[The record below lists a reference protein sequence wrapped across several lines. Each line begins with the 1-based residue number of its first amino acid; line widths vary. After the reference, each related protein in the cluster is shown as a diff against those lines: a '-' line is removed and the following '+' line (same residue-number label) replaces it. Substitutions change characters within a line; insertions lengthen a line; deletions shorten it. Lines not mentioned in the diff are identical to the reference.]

1 MSGHERERLCA
12 YHDGELPLG
21 ERAAVAAHLAAC
33 PECTALLADMAAV
46 DAAVASLPAGA
57 PEGYFD
63 ALPSRVVAR
72 LGAAAKAPARTRRL
86 PAWTWAAAAALL
98 LAVVAPLTLRQPV
111 PGPAS
116 AVPPTPGA
124 PEVALRDRDQ
134 RRARDAVAAP
144 AATPT
149 SAARTRPAFASPPTA
164 AAPGAPAVTD
174 DRLPA
179 GKPGES
185 EAESGRGPLFTAPA
199 ERAIRPKRA
208 DAPTQSAVREG
219 PALLRTEAL
228 GAQEGARTSA
238 RQAPT
243 AASVESSVHR
253 DEVTGGAGSAPE
265 PEVLFGRLETSRPRT
280 AAEWRR
286 LGDAWSAFAAAYPA
300 DPRADEARVRAI
312 EARREAWL
320 AGGDDDDAAVFL
332 RDAQAYIEREDA
344 RQKERVERLLPLP
357 SRRP

>member
-1 MSGHERERLCA
+1 
-12 YHDGELPLG
+12 
-21 ERAAVAAHLAAC
+21 
-33 PECTALLADMAAV
+33 
-46 DAAVASLPAGA
+46 
-57 PEGYFD
+57 
-63 ALPSRVVAR
+63 VVAR
-72 LGAAAKAPARTRRL
+72 LKAPARTRRL

-98 LAVVAPLTLRQPV
+98 LAVVAPLTLRQPA

-124 PEVALRDRDQ
+124 PEVALGDRDQ
-134 RRARDAVAAP
+134 RRERDAVAAP

-149 SAARTRPAFASPPTA
+149 SAARPRPAFASPPTA

-179 GKPGES
+179 GKRGES
-185 EAESGRGPLFTAPA
+185 EAESGRGPLFAAPA
-199 ERAIRPKRA
+199 ERTTSRPKRA
-208 DAPTQSAVREG
+208 DAPTQSAVREE
-219 PALLRTEAL
+219 PALLTTEAL

-238 RQAPT
+238 RRA
-243 AASVESSVHR
+243 AADASVESSALR
-253 DEVTGGAGSAPE
+253 DEVTGGAVSAPE

-320 AGGDDDDAAVFL
+320 AGGGDDDAAVFL